1 MTKEE
6 VYKEIGECNWEIE
19 MWQLRLKKARE
30 AMIKIV
36 NAESSPA
43 A

>member
-6 VYKEIGECNWEIE
+6 IYKELGQCAWEIE

-30 AMIKIV
+30 EMVKLV
-36 NAESSPA
+36 NAESSQTT
-43 A
+43 